1 MLGRAL
7 NKIGK
12 PAVASSCDCTAEQQL
27 VAAVRSGDASAFETL
42 FKCHERRIFA
52 IALRYTRVREDAED
66 VVQETFQKA
75 FVHFHNFEEKSS
87 FSTWATRI
95 AINQALM
102 LLRKRRALG
111 EVPIDDSS
119 SHEEATPALRLPDA
133 GPDPE
138 ATCVQKQET
147 ELLFA
152 AIKKLTPG
160 MRTAIQ
166 LRDLRELSVQETAGN
181 MGLSVAAVKTR
192 VFHARRK
199 LGKTLR
205 RQLRSCRIS
214 RNGISVL
221 AHDPGHMPLA
231 HLSCVRN

>member
-12 PAVASSCDCTAEQQL
+12 PAVASSCNCAAEQQL
-27 VAAVRSGDASAFETL
+27 VAAAKSGDASAFETL
-42 FKCHERRIFA
+42 VKCHERRIFVL
-52 IALRYTRVREDAED
+52 ALRYTRIREDAED

-75 FVHFHNFEEKSS
+75 FVNFHNFEEKSS

-102 LLRKRRALG
+102 LLRKRRGLS

-119 SHEEATPALRLPDA
+119 SPEETTPALELADA

-138 ATCVQKQET
+138 TTYVRKEEAQILSAAMGRLRPEIRRAI
-147 ELLFA
+147 ELRGL
-152 AIKKLTPG
+152 K
-160 MRTAIQ
+160 
-166 LRDLRELSVQETAGN
+166 ELSNVEAGARL
-181 MGLSVAAVKTR
+181 GVSPGTIKAR
-192 VFHARRK
+192 VFRARRK

-205 RQLRSCRIS
+205 PYMRSRRIS
-214 RNGISVL
+214 GSDLLTTAATLMAARRT
-221 AHDPGHMPLA
+221 A
-231 HLSCVRN
+231 